1 MTHDEITLLREARPE
16 AAAYDPEAKA
26 RLRGR
31 LLAAA
36 DVPERRAGV
45 RGRQRFAL
53 AGALAVAAAAGV
65 VAVPALD
72 RDAPAPLPAPRES
85 AEPLAMGPVASV
97 VSLADNAAR
106 AAARRSDAPR
116 PDQWS
121 YVKTVLA
128 SSSKGTGGSLFGPP
142 DRRMTFEEWRKADG
156 TRSARREGGRVV
168 ARAGDQGPVPYPD
181 LLRLPH
187 DPDALLAEVRRR
199 VAAEKAPI
207 ADGERAFQVIE
218 MMMRDAALPLK
229 VRAAMYGALAKMPGV
244 RFEDRA
250 ADILGRRGVTLY
262 QVVEGYLRA
271 EIMVDPR
278 TYDYLGFRFV
288 VVKPHRDTNE
298 HGAERR
304 YKPGEVLGWGGAAT
318 MAVVDG
324 PGERS

>member
-1 MTHDEITLLREARPE
+1 MTHDEIALLREARPE

-36 DVPERRAGV
+36 DVPERRAGAH
-45 RGRQRFAL
+45 GRRRFAL

-128 SSSKGTGGSLFGPP
+128 SSSKGVGGSLFGPP

-156 TRSARREGGRVV
+156 TLSARREGGRLVTQK
-168 ARAGDQGPVPYPD
+168 GQGTIPYPD
-181 LLRLPH
+181 LLKLPH

-199 VAAEKAPI
+199 VAAEKAPV
-207 ADGERAFQVIE
+207 ADGNRAFQIIE
-218 MMMRDAALPLK
+218 MMMRDTALPLK

-244 RFEDRA
+244 RFEGRA

-262 QVVEGYLRA
+262 QVVEGYLRT

-288 VVKPHRDTNE
+288 VVKPHRDSDE
-298 HGAERR
+298 HGVQRR
-304 YKPGEVLGWGGAAT
+304 YKPGEVLGWGGAAV

>member
-1 MTHDEITLLREARPE
+1 MTHDEIALLREARPE
-16 AAAYDPEAKA
+16 AAAYDPEARA
-26 RLRGR
+26 RLRAR
-31 LLAAA
+31 LLTAA
-36 DVPERRAGV
+36 DGPERRAGV
-45 RGRQRFAL
+45 RGRRRFVL

-65 VAVPALD
+65 VAVPLLD
-72 RDAPAPLPAPRES
+72 RDAPAPRES
-85 AEPLAMGPVASV
+85 TEPSAMGPVASV

-128 SSSKGTGGSLFGPP
+128 SSSKGVGGSLFGPP
-142 DRRMTFEEWRKADG
+142 DRRMTFEEWRRADG
-156 TRSARREGGRVV
+156 AQSARTEGGRVV
-168 ARAGDQGPVPYPD
+168 TRAGGQGPVPYPY

-218 MMMRDAALPLK
+218 MMMRDAVLPLK

-244 RFEDRA
+244 RFENRA

-262 QVVEGYLRA
+262 QVVGGYLRA

-288 VVKPHRDTNE
+288 VVKPHRDSDE
-298 HGAERR
+298 HGVQRR
-304 YKPGEVLGWGGAAT
+304 YKPGEILGWGGAAT

-324 PGERS
+324 PGERP